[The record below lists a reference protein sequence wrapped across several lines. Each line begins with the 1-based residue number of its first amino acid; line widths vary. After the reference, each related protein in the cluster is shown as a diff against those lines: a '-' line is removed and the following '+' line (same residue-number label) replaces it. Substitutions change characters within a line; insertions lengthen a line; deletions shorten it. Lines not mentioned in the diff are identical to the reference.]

1 MNINIINRE
10 VSKVVRY
17 QGRESRELLQIVLC
31 KIIYFL
37 LYGLGDANEGSSSI
51 REKNISNFSE
61 QVNIETTEHIKDT
74 SDKLGVPT

>member
-1 MNINIINRE
+1 M
-10 VSKVVRY
+10 SKVVRY
-17 QGRESRELLQIVLC
+17 QGRESRELHVLQIVLC

-37 LYGLGDANEGSSSI
+37 IYGLGDANEGSSSI

-61 QVNIETTEHIKDT
+61 QVNIETTEPIKDT